1 MPQLI
6 KAWTDWSDGIGFPV
20 DDGRSRGMYSASG
33 ILGLKR
39 ELRPAPFFNE
49 VATGL
54 VVPVSR
60 FSFSNTTLV
69 FSHAAIALLP
79 AAATTQITVNAGGAF
94 TGKVAANAVLT
105 VANVVV
111 DPAVNSYL
119 VVTVHNDSAA
129 NPTGVTYDGNA
140 MTMIVTGVGN
150 PRTSIWGRAL
160 GATDT
165 TGDVV
170 VTFAGATDVIASCQ
184 GYDGVDQAAPTSTAA
199 TGSGTASSGL
209 NIEQPAG
216 AEAYGMLVDSCTI
229 DTVAETATPDKDQT
243 SILDETEG
251 GNIDARATYAEVDD
265 VQKFHFQYFAEA
277 VANVDPEHPFLYAAR
292 GDRFGGG
299 YVLHKIDLENATFG
313 TLEAGSH
320 SVTSAVFPLAGQ
332 PAKYQGFWWWP
343 VGNDNRPRKLSVV
356 GVGDVT
362 TDTLDATATPFVPGA
377 DHLAILGDQMVGVVK
392 EGVAGVPGL
401 GGIGAQDGGVRILK
415 VDGTPTTAADWGSEF
430 PAGDITVRPAGLVTL
445 QGATFVMNPDGL
457 YSFNNKAR
465 SRVVF
470 EDFRDW
476 KGTHSN
482 IPLTAWKGGI
492 AIPHPSGFLF
502 FVPGELPINIGVDAR
517 MDLSVLPVVGPTE
530 IHGGI
535 YHSGAALGDFM
546 YAIYQPDTN
555 STTAHVQC
563 AYYPTRDSPK
573 IVWQGLGSTELQ
585 DIEAMLNVT
594 IATDGRPLGAGRT
607 TPTVWFGNGA
617 DLNYVVLDP
626 RASPFR
632 SRSDTHKVAASGDA
646 YMSELFFDTPVKI
659 TKIVVYT
666 NDMAA
671 GDEWQISLIPDETG
685 RNENVGKPIVRSGR
699 HPLKVSQRVA
709 HRLTLHVNWATT
721 VTTAR
726 VPPTINRIELYGDP
740 VTSGKK

>member
-1 MPQLI
+1 MELI

-20 DDGRSRGMYSASG
+20 DDGRDRGMYSASG

-39 ELRPAPFFNE
+39 ELRPAPFFN
-49 VATGL
+49 VVSTGL

-60 FSFSNTTLV
+60 YSFSSTALT

-79 AAATTQITVNAGGAF
+79 ASATTQITVNAGGAF

-105 VANVVV
+105 LANVVV
-111 DPAVNSYL
+111 DPADDSYL

-129 NPTGVTYDGNA
+129 DPTGVTYDGNA
-140 MTMIVTGVGN
+140 MTKIVTGAGN

-165 TGDVV
+165 TGNVV
-170 VTFAGATDVIASCQ
+170 VTFAGATDIIASAQ
-184 GYDGVDQAAPTSTAA
+184 GYDLVDQVAPTSTA
-199 TGSGTASSGL
+199 TNGSGTASSGL

-216 AEAYGMLVDSCTI
+216 AEAYGMLVDACVI

-265 VQKFHFQYFAEA
+265 VQKFHFQYFVEA
-277 VANVDPEHPFLYAAR
+277 VANVDAEHPFLYAAR

-299 YVLHKIDLENATFG
+299 YVIHKIDFENATFG
-313 TLEAGSH
+313 TFEAGSH
-320 SVTSAVFPLAGQ
+320 AVSGVTFPLAGQ

-343 VGNDNRPRKLSVV
+343 VGNDNRHRKLSVV

-362 TDTLDATATPFVPGA
+362 TDTLDVSATPFVAGA

-401 GGIGAQDGGVRILK
+401 GGIGAQPGGVRILK
-415 VDGTPTTAADWGSEF
+415 VDGDPATVADWGSEF
-430 PAGDITVRPAGLVTL
+430 PAGDITVRPAGLITL

-457 YSFNNKAR
+457 YSFNSKSR

-476 KGTHSN
+476 KGTHGN
-482 IPLTAWKGGI
+482 IPITAWKGGI
-492 AIPHPSGFLF
+492 LIPHPSGLLF
-502 FVPGELPINIGVDAR
+502 FVPGELPMNIGVDAR
-517 MDLSVLPVVGPTE
+517 MDLSVLPVSGPTE
-530 IHGGI
+530 IHGGV
-535 YHSGAALGDFM
+535 YHSVTALGDFM

-555 STTAHVQC
+555 SASALVLC

-573 IVWQGLGSTELQ
+573 IVWQGMGTAQLQ
-585 DIEAMLNVT
+585 DIEAMLGIK

-617 DLNYVVLDP
+617 DLNYAVLDP

-632 SRSDTHKVAASGDA
+632 SRADTHKVAASGDA
-646 YMSELFFDTPVKI
+646 YMSELFFDVPVKI
-659 TKIVVYT
+659 AEVVVYT
-666 NDMAA
+666 NDMAS
-671 GDEWQISLIPDETG
+671 GDEWKISFIADETG
-685 RNENVGKPIVRSGR
+685 RNENVGKTIVSNGR
-699 HPLKVSQRVA
+699 HSLKVSRARHAV

-721 VTTAR
+721 NATSR
-726 VPPTINRIELYGDP
+726 IPPTINRIELYGEP
-740 VTSGKK
+740 SGR